1 MKQNQLVKYQINY
14 NNVYNILI
22 NYKQQINNM
31 KEG

>member
-1 MKQNQLVKYQINY
+1 MKQNQLVKYQISY